1 MTNLAMSRENE
12 TDDGRTNERKGTE
25 SEKLVDEKQADQENQ
40 GTSTMKRLMNK
51 EYGAKKAKGSG
62 TDKTRFG
69 TWNVRTLLKMGRME
83 EVAREMLRYRLG
95 VLALQEI
102 RWGGEGRIDKER
114 YTFFYGGESKQGEN
128 GTGFMIDRRYRE
140 RIIEFKKINSR
151 ISMLRMKN
159 KIANITIVNIY
170 APTEESDEEKK
181 NEFYEELEKTC
192 DRINKHDTLIL
203 LGDFNGKI
211 GKEEYISNVAGR
223 YTIHEETNDNGHRVC
238 NLAEEMGMYIVST
251 KFEHKIEH
259 NVTYYSWE
267 KTLEIR
273 SIMF

>member
-1 MTNLAMSRENE
+1 MTNSAMIKEDE
-12 TDDGRTNERKGTE
+12 TIVNKTGNERKGTE
-25 SEKLVDEKQADQENQ
+25 SEKLVEEKKTGQETQ
-40 GTSTMKRLMNK
+40 GTNTVKRLMNR
-51 EYGAKKAKGSG
+51 EGGVKKAKRSG
-62 TDKTRFG
+62 TDRTRFG
-69 TWNVRTLLKMGRME
+69 SWNVKTLLKMGRME
-83 EVAREMLRYRLG
+83 EVAREMLRYRIG

-151 ISMLRMKN
+151 ISILRMRN

-192 DRINKHDTLIL
+192 DRIGKHDTLIL

-223 YTIHEETNDNGHRVC
+223 
-238 NLAEEMGMYIVST
+238 
-251 KFEHKIEH
+251 
-259 NVTYYSWE
+259 
-267 KTLEIR
+267 
-273 SIMF
+273 